1 MSRSE
6 IVWAV
11 IIAFL
16 YMVTGLVVVFYSD
29 FIMANLKTIAF
40 IIVSVLG
47 LLIAMLSLSLMCLMM
62 IRRK

>member
-1 MSRSE
+1 MSRSG

-29 FIMANLKTIAF
+29 FIMANLKTIDF

-47 LLIAMLSLSLMCLMM
+47 VLIAMLSLSLMCLMM

>member
-1 MSRSE
+1 MSRSG

-62 IRRK
+62 IRR